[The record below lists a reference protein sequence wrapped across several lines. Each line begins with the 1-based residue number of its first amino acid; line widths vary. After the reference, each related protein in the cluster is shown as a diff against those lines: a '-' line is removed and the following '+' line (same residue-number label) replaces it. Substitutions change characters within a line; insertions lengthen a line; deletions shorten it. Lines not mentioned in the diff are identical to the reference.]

1 MVMTRFDEY
10 LKESQDRMNLNPI
23 PLIRDWKFNEIND
36 VINDFE
42 NALDNSDIISSQIP
56 NLSGTNQSK
65 GNQVEKY
72 FVSKLINEWS
82 SGDGI
87 FDAPGKGYPDRILII
102 RNQKYLM
109 EIKATS
115 NWNERDSIRRVL
127 TASPQK
133 MRDLVNRNIVGNPP
147 AHLIITVIYS
157 RNQSTIGSIR
167 MDFIN
172 STTEIDVRFEASTSQ
187 KRLTN
192 GDHETKIFG

>member
-1 MVMTRFDEY
+1 MARFDEY

-23 PLIRDWKFNEIND
+23 SLIRDWSVNEIND
-36 VINDFE
+36 VINVVE
-42 NALDNSDIISSQIP
+42 NAVKNSKIIGSNIP

-65 GNQVEKY
+65 GNKVEKY
-72 FVSKLINEWS
+72 VVSKLSNKWS
-82 SGDGI
+82 SSDGI

-102 RNQKYLM
+102 RGQKYFM

-115 NWNERDSIRRVL
+115 NWNEKDSIRRVL

-133 MRDLVNRNIVGNPP
+133 MRDLVNKRLVGNPP
-147 AHLIITVIYS
+147 AHLIVTIIYS
-157 RNQSTIGSIR
+157 RNQSNISIIR

-172 STTEIDVRFEASTSQ
+172 STTEIDVRLEASTSQ

-192 GDHETKIFG
+192 GNHETKIFG